1 MIHIENGKVQLRGKM
16 NDVLYEATV
25 ALKSAVKELMDQIGT
40 NSQPEEVNTVTL
52 GFLESCVEDI
62 KAELLG
68 DRAETEQDRIH
79 SLLCKIDSLA
89 EDHYNRE
96 RNEGKS
102 HDQALE
108 TTAEV
113 MSDMLA
119 ASTIGIKMMLRSKAS
134 RNEEEPESCEEEEK
148 SSVPEL

>member
-1 MIHIENGKVQLRGKM
+1 MIHIENGKVQLRG
-16 NDVLYEATV
+16 NAGDVLAEATI
-25 ALKSAVKELMDQIGT
+25 ALKCAAKAVVDKNGMDK
-40 NSQPEEVNTVTL
+40 QPEVGNQATI

-108 TTAEV
+108 STAEV

-119 ASTIGIKMMLRSKAS
+119 ASTVGIKMMLRSKAS
-134 RNEEEPESCEEEEK
+134 RTEEESESCEEEK
-148 SSVPEL
+148 SGVPEL

>member
-1 MIHIENGKVQLRGKM
+1 MA
-16 NDVLYEATV
+16 EATI
-25 ALKSAVKELMDQIGT
+25 ALKCAAKAVVGKIET
-40 NSQPEEVNTVTL
+40 NTEAGNLETIAL
-52 GFLESCVEDI
+52 IESCDI

-68 DRAETEQDRIH
+68 DQEETEQNRIH

-102 HDQALE
+102 HDQSRVS
-108 TTAEV
+108 TAEV

-119 ASTIGIKMMLRSKAS
+119 ASTVGIKMMLRSKAS
-134 RNEEEPESCEEEEK
+134 RTEEESESCEEEK
-148 SSVPEL
+148 SGVPEL